1 MSFRD
6 QLQTVCANVSG
17 EETSNLR
24 DCMVYVAE
32 QIETKR
38 ELLSKGFKTL
48 IQDTTD
54 EGFSAD
60 QLPAMLQQV
69 AKATLPDDAQMQ
81 LCEDLENALARDTSI
96 SETIEIITSRD
107 PAFKKALLQLLEA
120 AKDDKKTLSAVAGGT
135 FKSTWKRNPNR
146 TTKQRRRAITADALE
161 VVAGLAI
168 INKTGYSIRNKFYAR
183 KLL

>member
-6 QLQTVCANVSG
+6 QLQTVWAGLSNG
-17 EETSNLR
+17 EAINLR

-69 AKATLPDDAQMQ
+69 AKATLPDDAQLQ
-81 LCEDLENALARDTSI
+81 LCEDLEDALARDASI

-107 PAFKKALLQLLEA
+107 PAFKKALLQ
-120 AKDDKKTLSAVAGGT
+120 
-135 FKSTWKRNPNR
+135 
-146 TTKQRRRAITADALE
+146 
-161 VVAGLAI
+161 
-168 INKTGYSIRNKFYAR
+168 
-183 KLL
+183 